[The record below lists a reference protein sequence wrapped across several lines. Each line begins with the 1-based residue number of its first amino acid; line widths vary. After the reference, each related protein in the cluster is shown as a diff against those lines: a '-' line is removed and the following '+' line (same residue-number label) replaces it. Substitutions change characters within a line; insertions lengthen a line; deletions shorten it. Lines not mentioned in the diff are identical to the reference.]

1 ERGKVDVS
9 WSAFEGALTLVWR
22 ESGGPPV
29 SAPKKLG
36 FGTKIISSLGG
47 SHRGRTDFQWLPDGL
62 TFTLE
67 LRYQD
72 QPTGVVSVRDKST
85 APRLLLVED
94 ELVVGMFMQEL
105 LETIG
110 YRSTEPIGRLSDALA
125 AAQRERFRGAVLDMN
140 LNGEIVY
147 PLAELLTAQKVPFIF
162 VTGYAPR
169 SVDAR
174 FTAVPILQK
183 PVLQDDLA
191 TILEKVLRCSPRRA
205 QTASGA
211 AAE

>member
-1 ERGKVDVS
+1 
-9 WSAFEGALTLVWR
+9 
-22 ESGGPPV
+22 
-29 SAPKKLG
+29 
-36 FGTKIISSLGG
+36 
-47 SHRGRTDFQWLPDGL
+47 
-62 TFTLE
+62 
-67 LRYQD
+67 RYQD
-72 QPTGVVSVRDKST
+72 EHAASFSVRDKSS

-94 ELVVGMFMQEL
+94 ELVVGVFMQEL
-105 LETIG
+105 LEAIG

-125 AAQRERFRGAVLDMN
+125 AAKRERFRGAVLDMN

-169 SVDAR
+169 SVDTR
-174 FTAVPILQK
+174 FTSVPILQK

-191 TILEKVLRCSPRRA
+191 AILEQVLTGSPQRA
-205 QTASGA
+205 KTASGA